1 MRRLNA
7 AKSDSHSRRSH
18 VGDVS
23 DSDEGGPVVVDTD
36 AHLGSAWEGRGRL
49 DKTAENAQIA
59 GDAQNLPF
67 RLDIHNFGLG
77 RKGPPHG
84 AMLFHPHNRSMN
96 LFLGGLCQFGIV
108 VSLFT

>member
-1 MRRLNA
+1 MRRLNG

-18 VGDVS
+18 IRNES
-23 DSDEGGPVVVDTD
+23 ERHEGRSVVVDAD
-36 AHLGSAWEGRGRL
+36 AHLCSACEGRGRL
-49 DKTAENAQIA
+49 DKTAENAQIP

-84 AMLFHPHNRSMN
+84 AMLFHPHTQSMN
-96 LFLGGLCQFGIV
+96 PFGEGLCQFAMA